1 MSIFFYKKWQT
12 IRGRKAIPRHLP
24 VMANIVVMMEKPEL
38 DTLIGGLAMVDIVIA
53 VLVIVLC
60 FIDMYVYYSILLVK
74 KDTMT

>member
-1 MSIFFYKKWQT
+1 
-12 IRGRKAIPRHLP
+12 
-24 VMANIVVMMEKPEL
+24 MANIVVMMEKPEL